1 MAMKQTM
8 GLSLLQ
14 VLFLLVLG
22 GTTQAEQPRVSLS
35 TGSGADT
42 RSNTISTESAQF
54 ECQNLTPAFSGK
66 VKSFKPTWGTFCEVF
81 E

>member
-1 MAMKQTM
+1 MKQAI

-14 VLFLLVLG
+14 VLSLLMLG

-35 TGSGADT
+35 TGSSADT
-42 RSNTISTESAQF
+42 GSNTISTESVQF

-66 VKSFKPTWGTFCEVF
+66 VKSFKPTWGTFCEAF